1 MLEFTEKLRKELRTL
16 RRDAEEAVLSGR
28 VADMAQYKHMMG
40 RLEGYK
46 FVEDVV
52 NRLLNEYPED

>member
-16 RRDAEEAVLSGR
+16 RRDAEEAVLGGR
-28 VADMAQYKHMMG
+28 VADMTQYKHLMG

>member
-1 MLEFTEKLRKELRTL
+1 MLEFTEKLRKELRQL
-16 RRDAEEAVLSGR
+16 KREAEEQVLSGR
-28 VADMAQYKHMMG
+28 TADIAQYKHMMG

-52 NRLLNEYPED
+52 NRLLSEYPED

>member
-1 MLEFTEKLRKELRTL
+1 
-16 RRDAEEAVLSGR
+16 LSGR
-28 VADMAQYKHMMG
+28 IADIAQYKHMMG

-52 NRLLNEYPED
+52 NRLLSEYPED